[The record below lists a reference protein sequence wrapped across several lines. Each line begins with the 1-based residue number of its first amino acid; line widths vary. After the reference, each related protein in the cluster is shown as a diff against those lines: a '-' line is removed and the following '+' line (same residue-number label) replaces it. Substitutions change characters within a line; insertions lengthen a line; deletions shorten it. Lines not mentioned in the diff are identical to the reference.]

1 MVRRFRGA
9 RRECHP
15 AVADGSLR
23 NDPAALAAAFANLL
37 FDRCW
42 GGGAACASI
51 EFAVLDRGGATR
63 AAFERAFAHQP
74 NVG

>member
-23 NDPAALAAAFANLL
+23 NDPAAVAAAFANLF

-42 GGGAACASI
+42 GTACASI
-51 EFAVLDRGGATR
+51 EFAVLDRGGWTR
-63 AAFERAFAHQP
+63 AAFEGAFAHRP